1 MSEIKNYADWQAA
14 VEAECDKLRAVDRY
28 LNEAGKERKD
38 VMATLLDLADYCDT
52 AAELLAWIESR
63 KDMSRYY
70 IQWLDSHHARVA
82 IRKLRGL
89 VK

>member
-1 MSEIKNYADWQAA
+1 MSEIKNYADWEAA
-14 VEAECDKLRAVDRY
+14 VKAEYDKLRVVDRY

-38 VMATLLDLADYCDT
+38 VMAMLLDLADYCDT

-63 KDMSRYY
+63 KDMNKYY
-70 IQWLDSHHARVA
+70 RRWLDSHHARSA
-82 IRKLRGL
+82 IRRLRGL